1 MARFLTTLGALGLSL
16 AATTAFAH
24 GSFKGSFD
32 GPKPL
37 VVTPFTPGNGLGSGK
52 VRILTA
58 PGKIEVLPAHDLS
71 RDRLDDRRDD
81 GRDRREL
88 TEERRTEEEIKKL
101 TTRKEELQKPSGWS
115 KAQNVQSY
123 NLMGQA
129 Q

>member
-1 MARFLTTLGALGLSL
+1 MSRFLTTLGALGLSL

-24 GSFKGSFD
+24 GGLHGSFE
-32 GPKPL
+32 GPKPV

-58 PGKIEVLPAHDLS
+58 PGKIEVVPARDLS

-88 TEERRTEEEIKKL
+88 TEERRIQEEIKKL
-101 TTRKEELQKPSGWS
+101 TTRKEELPKPSGWS
-115 KAQNVQSY
+115 TVKNVQPL